1 MKFFKD
7 NKQEIAANFKSVTS
21 LKELVRLLNKIQ
33 TWEYDNPYWKK
44 TPKPISEKALRYF
57 LYKKKNKYRSF
68 EIPKKSGGTRSI
80 KAPHRYLKMIQR
92 YLNLCF
98 LSVFT
103 PAPNV
108 TGFVPGKNVVTN
120 AAMHTGKK
128 YVYNIDLKDF
138 FPSIS
143 FFRVWAVLSKV
154 PPFRLDNE
162 VARIIANLCC
172 DDECLPQGA
181 PTSPIL
187 SNAVCMRL
195 DRKLYNLAKE
205 MDFTYSRYADDITIS
220 SNTNI
225 FSPEFREKIFTFIKE
240 EGFEVNLK
248 KERLQKNNVV
258 VGGELI
264 RERQEVTGIIV
275 NRKTNV
281 SRSYIKNLRAA
292 LHNWELKG
300 YDQAVAK
307 YEYYYQ
313 REKGF
318 IRYKGETPPFENYI
332 AGKLEYLG
340 MVRGKEDSTYRLLKI
355 QFDSLCMKAEVEAD
369 ELLEILEIWE
379 EKGIKKAMDKFYNRQ
394 NLLAEN
400 G

>member
-7 NKQEIAANFKSVTS
+7 NKQEIASDFKSLTS

-33 TWEYDNPYWKK
+33 AWEYDNPYWKK
-44 TPKPISEKALRYF
+44 APKPISEKAIRYF
-57 LYKKKNKYRSF
+57 LYKKKGKYRNF
-68 EIPKKSGGTRSI
+68 EIAKKSGGTRSI

-103 PAPNV
+103 PVPNA

-162 VARIIANLCC
+162 VARLIANLCC
-172 DDECLPQGA
+172 DDGCLPQGS
-181 PTSPIL
+181 PSSPIL

-195 DRKLYNLAKE
+195 DRKLYNLARE
-205 MDFTYSRYADDITIS
+205 MNFTYSRYADDITIS
-220 SNTNI
+220 CNVNI
-225 FSPEFREKIFTFIKE
+225 FSSEFKEKVFAIIKE

-248 KERLQKNNVV
+248 KERLQKNNVIED
-258 VGGELI
+258 GELI

-275 NRKTNV
+275 NQKTNV
-281 SRSYIKNLRAA
+281 
-292 LHNWELKG
+292 
-300 YDQAVAK
+300 
-307 YEYYYQ
+307 
-313 REKGF
+313 
-318 IRYKGETPPFENYI
+318 
-332 AGKLEYLG
+332 
-340 MVRGKEDSTYRLLKI
+340 LLI
-355 QFDSLCMKAEVEAD
+355 
-369 ELLEILEIWE
+369 
-379 EKGIKKAMDKFYNRQ
+379 
-394 NLLAEN
+394 
-400 G
+400 